1 MASQRSSIEH
11 LADARPVAAVF
22 GGGGAIGLGIARAYA
37 RRGYRLAFLDYDP
50 QRLAAA
56 ESQFSRCTGYVS
68 DITNEADV
76 AAAVERLQ
84 ADHGRLDDL
93 VHAAGLTHIS
103 PFAKTD
109 PAVIRRVME
118 VNFIGVANVTRLC
131 LPDLRKTSGRIV
143 VMSSVCGFA
152 PLVGRTGYCASK
164 YALHGLFEALRCE
177 ERQHGV
183 SVTIICPSFV
193 DSDFAARGLA
203 GDGAKLA
210 QARTTTGEMLVPDA
224 LGEAT
229 VRAAIRR
236 RKLLVASRQGK
247 LAYWVSRFAPG
258 LYQRMMARRF
268 QEILESEL

>member
-1 MASQRSSIEH
+1 MASQRSSYERQM
-11 LADARPVAAVF
+11 DGRPLAAVF

-37 RRGYRLAFLDYDP
+37 RRGYRLALLDYDP

-56 ESQFSRCTGYVS
+56 AGQFSDSTGYAC
-68 DITNEADV
+68 DITNEANL

-93 VHAAGLTHIS
+93 VHAAGLTHVS
-103 PFAKTD
+103 PFAETD

-131 LPDLRKTSGRIV
+131 LPDLRNTRGRIV
-143 VMSSVCGFA
+143 VLSSVCGFA

-177 ERQHGV
+177 ERRYGV
-183 SVTIICPSFV
+183 SVTMVCPSFV

-203 GDGAKLA
+203 GDGAVLA
-210 QARTTTGEMLVPDA
+210 HARTTTGEMLAPDA

-247 LAYWVSRFAPG
+247 LAYWISRFAPG
-258 LYQRMMARRF
+258 LYQQMMARRF
-268 QEILESEL
+268 QKILESKL

>member
-1 MASQRSSIEH
+1 MASHPTSIERQ
-11 LADARPVAAVF
+11 ADERPVAAIF

-37 RRGYRLAFLDYDP
+37 CRGYRLALLDYDP

-56 ESQFSRCTGYVS
+56 ESQFSDCTGYVC
-68 DITNEADV
+68 DITNDANV

-84 ADHGRLDDL
+84 ADLGRLDDL
-93 VHAAGLTHIS
+93 VHAAGLTHVS
-103 PFAKTD
+103 PFAETD

-118 VNFIGVANVTRLC
+118 VNFIGVANATRLC
-131 LPDLRKTSGRIV
+131 LPSLRKTKGRIV
-143 VMSSVCGFA
+143 VLSSVCGFA

-177 ERQHGV
+177 ERRHGV
-183 SVTIICPSFV
+183 SVTMVCPSFV

-210 QARTTTGEMLVPDA
+210 QARTTTGEMLAPDA
-224 LGEAT
+224 LGEAA

-236 RKLLVASRQGK
+236 RKLLVVSRQGK

-258 LYQRMMARRF
+258 LYQRLMARRF
-268 QEILESEL
+268 QEILGRAL